1 MKGLLQ
7 RIFHIGAGSPK
18 LDYEESKRLI
28 QSRNP
33 ADRRLVAGNLQVQ
46 PEVLYFLATDPDHT
60 VRTAVAG
67 NEATPVQADLI
78 LAKDQHEAVRADLAR
93 KIARLAPSLTQRQSD
108 RVKEMTYEV
117 LDELVRDQA
126 LKVRRIVSE
135 TLKDMPDAPPEIVQ
149 LLARDVELSVAGP
162 LLQ

>member
-7 RIFHIGAGSPK
+7 RIFQIGAGAPK
-18 LDYEESKRLI
+18 IDYEESKRLI

-46 PEVLYFLATDPDHT
+46 PEVLYFLATDPDPT

-78 LAKDQHEAVRADLAR
+78 LARWLMTACVGTITAR
-93 KIARLAPSLTQRQSD
+93 FR
-108 RVKEMTYEV
+108 
-117 LDELVRDQA
+117 
-126 LKVRRIVSE
+126 
-135 TLKDMPDAPPEIVQ
+135 
-149 LLARDVELSVAGP
+149 
-162 LLQ
+162 

>member
-46 PEVLYFLATDPDHT
+46 PEVLYFLATDLRPYGPD
-60 VRTAVAG
+60 
-67 NEATPVQADLI
+67 
-78 LAKDQHEAVRADLAR
+78 
-93 KIARLAPSLTQRQSD
+93 
-108 RVKEMTYEV
+108 
-117 LDELVRDQA
+117 
-126 LKVRRIVSE
+126 RRRE
-135 TLKDMPDAPPEIVQ
+135 TRRPRFRPT
-149 LLARDVELSVAGP
+149 
-162 LLQ
+162 